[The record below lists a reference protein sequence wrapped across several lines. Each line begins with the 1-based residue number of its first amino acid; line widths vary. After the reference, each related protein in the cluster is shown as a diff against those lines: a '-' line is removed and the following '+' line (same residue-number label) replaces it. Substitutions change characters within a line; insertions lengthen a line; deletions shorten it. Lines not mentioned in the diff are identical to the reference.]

1 MGKVKPVDAAFEGFR
16 IVRDRPQ
23 LILAWAAFYLVSLL
37 VMIVILLVPNL
48 GTLAASEHTGGQRDF
63 DQLLARFGPAILIV
77 FPLAMVMITM
87 LAAAVYRAVLR
98 PEEKAFAYLKFGW
111 DEARL
116 FALSVIVL
124 FFFTLVS
131 GLYGLA
137 LVLVGQ
143 LLGPLGEVVTVV
155 GSFGGLALVVWLGVR
170 LSLAG
175 AMTFADRKIRLL
187 AAWRQTRGQ
196 FWPLLWTLGLTIAFV
211 IGVMVLAFSVS
222 LILATLLG
230 GFSLLGELA
239 SPDLTDVTPGFALAL
254 LGQLLLQLAIQVL
267 LIVLVL
273 VIFYAPPCRAEQ
285 QISAN

>member
-1 MGKVKPVDAAFEGFR
+1 MARVQPLDAAFEGFR

-23 LILAWAAFYLVSLL
+23 LILAWTGFYLVSLL
-37 VMIVILLVPNL
+37 VMILILLVPNL

-77 FPLAMVMITM
+77 FPLAMAMITV

-98 PEEKAFAYLKFGW
+98 PEEKSFAYLKLSW

-124 FFFTLVS
+124 LFFTLVS
-131 GLYGLA
+131 GAYGLG
-137 LVLVGQ
+137 LVLLAQTVEP
-143 LLGPLGEVVTVV
+143 LREVITFLG
-155 GSFGGLALVVWLGVR
+155 SIGGLALIVWLGVR

-175 AMTFADRKIRLL
+175 AMTFADRRIRLL

-196 FWPLLWTLGLTIAFV
+196 FWPLLWTLGLTIVFV
-211 IGVMVLAFSVS
+211 FLVVLLALAFSLV
-222 LILATLLG
+222 LATLLG

-267 LIVLVL
+267 LIVLIL

-285 QISAN
+285 QISAP

>member
-1 MGKVKPVDAAFEGFR
+1 MGKVQPLNAAFEGFR

-23 LILAWAAFYLVSLL
+23 LILAWTGFYLVSLL

-48 GTLAASEHTGGQRDF
+48 GTLAASTHTGGQRDF

-77 FPLAMVMITM
+77 FPLAMAMITV

-98 PEEKAFAYLKFGW
+98 PEEKAFAYLKLSW

-116 FALSVIVL
+116 FALSVMVL
-124 FFFTLVS
+124 LLFTVVS
-131 GLYGLA
+131 GVYGLG
-137 LVLVGQ
+137 LVLLAQ
-143 LLGPLGEVVTVV
+143 AAGPMREVVTLL

-175 AMTFADRKIRLL
+175 AMTFADRKIRLI

-211 IGVMVLAFSVS
+211 LGVVLLAFAFS
-222 LILATLLG
+222 LLLATLLG

-267 LIVLVL
+267 LIVLIL

-285 QISAN
+285 QISAP

>member
-1 MGKVKPVDAAFEGFR
+1 MARVQPLDAAFEGFR

-23 LILAWAAFYLVSLL
+23 LILAWTGFYLVSLL
-37 VMIVILLVPNL
+37 VMILILLVPNL
-48 GTLAASEHTGGQRDF
+48 GTLAASDHTGGQRDF

-77 FPLAMVMITM
+77 FPLAMAMITV

-98 PEEKAFAYLKFGW
+98 PEEKSFAYLKLSW

-124 FFFTLVS
+124 LFFTLVS
-131 GLYGLA
+131 GAYGLG
-137 LVLVGQ
+137 LVLLAQTVEP
-143 LLGPLGEVVTVV
+143 LREVITFLG
-155 GSFGGLALVVWLGVR
+155 SIGGLALIVWLGVR

-175 AMTFADRKIRLL
+175 AMTFADRRIRLL

-196 FWPLLWTLGLTIAFV
+196 FWPLLWTLGLTIVFV
-211 IGVMVLAFSVS
+211 FVVVILAFAFS
-222 LILATLLG
+222 LVLATLLG

-267 LIVLVL
+267 LIVLIL

-285 QISAN
+285 QISAP